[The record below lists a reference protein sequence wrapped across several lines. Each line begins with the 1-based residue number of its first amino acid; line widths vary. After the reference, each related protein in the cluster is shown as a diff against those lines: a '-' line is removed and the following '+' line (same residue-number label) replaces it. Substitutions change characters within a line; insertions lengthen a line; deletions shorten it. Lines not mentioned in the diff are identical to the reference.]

1 VRKTIEVHIK
11 DENRDKGKVFILTE
25 MSSAQAESW
34 AMRAL
39 LALVGSNVNVP
50 EGFAELGMAGLAEY
64 GIRALASLKMETLE
78 PLLAEMFACYQIR
91 PDRTKPHLLRDMSD
105 SVGDIEEVSTRLKL
119 RAEWW
124 ALHMDFLQGVVG
136 STSQSE
142 KAPATPKHKRP
153 IATSRN

>member
-1 VRKTIEVHIK
+1 MGRKSIEVPITE
-11 DENRDKGKVFILTE
+11 ENRDKGKVFVITE

-64 GIRALASLKMETLE
+64 GIRALASLKMADLE
-78 PLLAEMFACYQIR
+78 PLLAEMLQGIQIR
-91 PDRTKPHLLRDMSD
+91 PDRTKPHVIRDMWD
-105 SVGDIEEVSTRLKL
+105 ADLEEVSTRLKL

-124 ALHMDFLQGVVG
+124 GLHMDFLQGVVG

-142 KAPATPKHKRP
+142 KAPITSNRKRP
-153 IATSRN
+153 IATSRS